1 MRIKALTVLLLLSLV
16 SSAQRS
22 LEDYWTFDVHL
33 GRPMLLG
40 PMNETNSG
48 VFKYQGLWAGSL
60 GFSKYGT
67 SGQFGKNDILGVNIG
82 YFFQVNKGDASDL
95 LLMNPT
101 PATYQT
107 SKANQL
113 LHGPTFRVEYTRNGD
128 FAPYI
133 ALGGH
138 LLGLRGTVFELEF
151 DPKDNL
157 YQTVSYKNKALGG
170 FNGCFSINGGL
181 RYVLPG
187 NWALSLDYEL
197 FLRQYWR
204 VKYVSTAIP
213 YVASEPELESE
224 FILSQKGLNHQ
235 IRLRLQLPLN

>member
-1 MRIKALTVLLLLSLV
+1 MKIRTVIVLFLFSLTSF
-16 SSAQRS
+16 AQRS
-22 LEDYWTFDVHL
+22 MEDYWTFDVQL
-33 GRPMLLG
+33 GRPFLLG
-40 PMNETNSG
+40 PINTTNPG
-48 VFKYQGLWAGSL
+48 VLKYQGLWSGSV

-67 SGQFGKNDILGVNIG
+67 SGQFGKNDIIGVNFG
-82 YFFQVNKGDASDL
+82 YFFQVNQGDASDL
-95 LLMNPT
+95 LLMNPPPST
-101 PATYQT
+101 FTLI
-107 SKANQL
+107 KANQL
-113 LHGPTFRVEYTRNGD
+113 LHGPSFRIEYTRHGN

-138 LLGLRGTVFELEF
+138 LLGLRGTVFDLEF
-151 DPKDNL
+151 DPKNNL
-157 YQTVSYKNKALGG
+157 YQSVSYKNKALGG

-187 NWALSLDYEL
+187 SWALSLDYEL

-204 VKYVSTAIP
+204 VKYVTTAIP
-213 YVASEPELESE
+213 YIATEPEEESE